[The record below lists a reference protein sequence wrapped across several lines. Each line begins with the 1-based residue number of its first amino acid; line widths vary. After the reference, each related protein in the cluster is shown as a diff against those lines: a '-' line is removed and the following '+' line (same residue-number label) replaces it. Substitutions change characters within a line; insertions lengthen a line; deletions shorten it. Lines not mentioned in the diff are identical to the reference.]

1 LRDANPESARCRPGH
16 PPVPGV
22 PAEVVRS
29 WMDQAAMTDVALIDA
44 PARAVYDTGTN
55 DDVLCPM

>member
-1 LRDANPESARCRPGH
+1 
-16 PPVPGV
+16 
-22 PAEVVRS
+22 
-29 WMDQAAMTDVALIDA
+29 MDQAAMTDVALIDA